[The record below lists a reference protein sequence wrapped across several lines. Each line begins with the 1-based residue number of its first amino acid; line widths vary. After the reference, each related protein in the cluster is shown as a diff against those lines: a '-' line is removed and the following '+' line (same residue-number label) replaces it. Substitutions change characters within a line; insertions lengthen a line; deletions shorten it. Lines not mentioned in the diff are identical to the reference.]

1 MHFTTTAPHRGLL
14 QGQHAPLPSTLA
26 LGDHSRVQIS
36 S

>member
-1 MHFTTTAPHRGLL
+1 MRFTFTAPHLAPL
-14 QGQHAPLPSTLA
+14 QGLHAPLPNTLA